1 MYNHTI
7 LTSQLPNK
15 IGDKQHWGQIDG
27 LATSYVLCCTT
38 KSQNTPLLVVTP
50 DMQSANQLAEECRF
64 LLKDHPTIPI
74 LAFPDW
80 EILPYDRFSP
90 HQDIIS
96 DRLLTLYSLPHLK
109 QGIIFVPVHTLMH
122 QLGSRDY
129 IEANSL
135 VLHKNDKINL
145 VEFKQRLLNFGYQ
158 HVAQVFSHGEF
169 NVRGSIIDIFPMGT
183 KLPYRIDL
191 LDDEVDTLRT
201 FDPETQCSI
210 TVVENIFCL
219 PGKEFPFDLNAIT
232 RFREKWRDNFPG
244 NPAHSIIYK
253 AVSQA
258 EVSPGIEYY
267 LPLFFEQ
274 TSTLFDYLP
283 PQCAIVHCG
292 ELLPYADNYWREV
305 SARFEQFRGDIERP
319 ILPPE
324 KVLIAPQALFGFF
337 KNFQQVVFHK
347 ETVANKAGYHNYAFS
362 AVPDLSVHHQA
373 NNPLDLI
380 EQFIHTHPKLRILF
394 CAESPGRRE
403 VLLELLKNNINISL
417 HLFDSYDEF
426 IKSDTSF
433 GLCVAPISTSLFL
446 SEQGLAII
454 SEAQLFGEQIMQRRR
469 RANRLQDPDAIIRNL
484 TELQI
489 GSPVVHITHGVGR
502 YLGLK
507 TIVTNDIPGEYLT
520 LEYAKSEKL
529 YIPVQDL
536 HLISRYTGADA
547 ETAPLHQL
555 GSNKWNNAKKAA
567 AKRARDVA
575 AELLN
580 IYSMRQSKVGHA
592 FTVPLHDYDLFSSA
606 FPFEETP
613 DQQSAINAV
622 IEDLKSTRT
631 MDRLVCGDVGFGK
644 TEVAMR
650 AAFIVASNNKQ
661 VVILV
666 PTTLLCEQHYQNFRD
681 RFANW
686 PLRIAAISRFRTPKE
701 QQQILEDVKTG
712 KIDIIIGTH
721 KLLQSDVKFHNL
733 GLLIIDE
740 EHRFGVRQKDRMK
753 AMRAEVDVLALTA
766 TPIPRTL
773 NLSLTGIRDLSIIAT
788 PPARRHSIL
797 TFVRPYDKAIIREAI
812 LREIMRGGQ
821 VYYLH
826 NDVKTINA
834 VAQELSDAI
843 PEAKFG
849 VGHGQMPERELEKIM
864 VDFYHHRFNVLVCT
878 TIIESG
884 IDIPTANSIIIQ
896 RADKFGLAQLHQIR
910 GRVGRSHHQAYA
922 YLLIPDERALT
933 PDAKK
938 RLEAISS
945 LDHLGAGFILA
956 THDLEIRGAGAILG
970 EEQSGNMNEIGF
982 NLYLEMLDYAVKALR
997 AGITPELELPLER
1010 GPEIDLN
1017 LPALIPDD
1025 YISDIQ
1031 TRLNLYKR
1039 IASAT
1044 DDEALKEIRIEII
1057 DRFSVMPQACYHL
1070 FQIARLKLIAKRL
1083 GIQKISMKEDSGR
1096 LQFVDVPKIN
1106 VDNLLKLIRENADQ
1120 YQMAGRQVL
1129 KFSLSVKNSD
1139 AKFTHL
1145 FKMLEQLQPTVRV

>member
-1 MYNHTI
+1 MYNDTI
-7 LTSQLPNK
+7 FTTHLPNR
-15 IGDKQHWGQIDG
+15 IGDKQHWGQLTG
-27 LATSYVLCCTT
+27 LASTYVLCASTS
-38 KSQNTPLLVVTP
+38 SQQLPLLVITP
-50 DMQSANQLAEECRF
+50 DMQTANQMADECRF
-64 LLKDHPTIPI
+64 LLNSNPSIPV
-74 LAFPDW
+74 LSFPDW

-96 DRLLTLYSLPHLK
+96 DRLMTLYSLPGLK
-109 QGIIFVPVHTLMH
+109 KGLIFVPVHSLMH
-122 QLGSRDY
+122 LLGSRDY
-129 IEANSL
+129 IESNSL
-135 VLHKNDKINL
+135 VVRKKDIIKLD
-145 VEFKQRLLNFGYQ
+145 EFKQRLSNFGYQ
-158 HVAQVFSHGEF
+158 HVSQVFSHGEF

-210 TVVENIFCL
+210 NVVDEIFCL
-219 PGKEFPFDLNAIT
+219 PGKEFPFDDAAIT
-232 RFREKWRDNFPG
+232 RFREKWRDNFHG
-244 NPAHSIIYK
+244 NPANSIIYN
-253 AVSQA
+253 AVTQG

-267 LPLFFEQ
+267 LPLFFEN

-283 PQCAIVHCG
+283 KHCAIVHCG
-292 ELLPYADNYWREV
+292 EVLTHAENYWLEV
-305 SARFEQFRGDIERP
+305 NARFEQFSGDIERP
-319 ILPPE
+319 ILPPD
-324 KVLIAPQALFGFF
+324 KVLIAPQQLFSLF
-337 KNFQQVVFHK
+337 KNFQQVLLHSNELV
-347 ETVANKAGYHNYAFS
+347 TKAGNFNYAFS
-362 AVPDLSVHHQA
+362 PLPDLSVNHQA
-373 NNPLDLI
+373 NNPLQLL
-380 EQFIHTHPKLRILF
+380 EQFIQTNADTRILI

-403 VLLELLKNNINISL
+403 VLHELINNNLSMKIEF
-417 HLFDSYDEF
+417 FDSYDDF
-426 IKSDTSF
+426 IKSTAQY
-433 GLCVAPISTSLFL
+433 GLCIASISTGLFFK
-446 SEQGLAII
+446 ENNLAII
-454 SEAQLFGEQIMQRRR
+454 SEAQFFGEQIMQRRR

-502 YLGLK
+502 YQGLK
-507 TIVTNDIPGEYLT
+507 TIVTNNIPGEYLT
-520 LEYAKSEKL
+520 LEYAKAEKL

-536 HLISRYTGADA
+536 HLISRYTGADGDS
-547 ETAPLHQL
+547 APLHQL

-580 IYSMRQSKVGHA
+580 IYSLRHAKVGHA
-592 FTVPLHDYDLFSSA
+592 FTVPLHDYDIFSNS

-613 DQQSAINAV
+613 DQLNAINAV

-661 VVILV
+661 VVVLV

-686 PLRIAAISRFRTPKE
+686 PIRIASISRFRTPKE
-701 QQQILEDVKTG
+701 QQQILEELKSG

-721 KLLQSDVKFHNL
+721 KLLQTDVKFDQL

-740 EHRFGVRQKDRMK
+740 EHRFGVRQKERMK
-753 AMRAEVDVLALTA
+753 ALRAEVDVLALTA

-849 VGHGQMPERELEKIM
+849 VGHGQMPERELEKVM
-864 VDFYHHRFNVLVCT
+864 ADFYHHRFNVLICT

-933 PDAKK
+933 ADAKK

-997 AGITPELELPLER
+997 AGITPELELPMET
-1010 GPEIDLN
+1010 GPEIDLH

-1025 YISDIQ
+1025 YIPDIQ

-1044 DDEALKEIRIEII
+1044 NDEELKEIRIEII
-1057 DRFSVMPQACYHL
+1057 DRFSVMPQACYNL

-1083 GIQKISMKEDSGR
+1083 GIQKITIKEDSGR

-1106 VDNLLKLIRENADQ
+1106 VDNLLNLIRNQADQ
-1120 YQMAGRQVL
+1120 YQMAGRQIL
-1129 KFSLSVKNSD
+1129 KFTTSGKD
-1139 AKFTHL
+1139 ANVKFTQL
-1145 FKMLEQLQPTVRV
+1145 FKMLEQLQPTVRS